1 MKYVIFR
8 NNNIPSKPQ
17 HAVIFARDGL
27 THKQVAGIHRAS
39 EFALTSAGF
48 FDMTEDGPVTLAA
61 TSETLNNEFP
71 PRPEDAAIILEA
83 FQDFGVNTLTIP
95 HQLQPSGDKND

>member
-27 THKQVAGIHRAS
+27 THKQVSGIHRAS

-48 FDMTEDGPVTLAA
+48 FDMTEDGPVILTK
-61 TSETLNNEFP
+61 TSETLRNEFP

-83 FQDFGVNTLTIP
+83 LQDFGANMPTVP
-95 HQLQPSGDKND
+95 HQIQPVGDRDA